1 MFQNITN
8 IIKKTNKSCKI
19 ENKGIHLKLNYR

>member
-8 IIKKTNKSCKI
+8 IIKKTNKYCKI